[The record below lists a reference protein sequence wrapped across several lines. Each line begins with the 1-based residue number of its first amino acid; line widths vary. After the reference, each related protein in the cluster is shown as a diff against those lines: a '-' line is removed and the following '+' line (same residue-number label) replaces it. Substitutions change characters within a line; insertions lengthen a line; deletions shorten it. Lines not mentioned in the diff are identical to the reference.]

1 MIKYMQKIKLA
12 IFDLTDCEGC
22 EVQFAALRNLD
33 DFKSIGKYFDISN
46 WRLLSDGVSKGP
58 YDVVIIEGSPTTK
71 SEQKLLKQLRENS
84 KYLIALGACAGI
96 GGIPSIIREKDR
108 EKLTRYVY
116 GTQYKPKAVDAKPL
130 QYYVKVDYFIPGCP
144 ANPHEIKQVL
154 TDLAYG
160 KPLKEKY
167 YSVCFECKA
176 KDNNCLL
183 VNDNKPCL
191 GPVTKGGCGAICPSN
206 GLKCYGCWGLK
217 RDANVPA
224 MIISLKKHG
233 YTKNQIKKIMDI
245 FWQES
250 AEFQKF
256 LK

>member
-1 MIKYMQKIKLA
+1 MQKIKLA

-22 EVQFAALRNLD
+22 EIQFAALRELE
-33 DFKSIGKYFDISN
+33 DFKSIEKYFDISN
-46 WRLLSDGVSKGP
+46 WRLLSDAASESTF
-58 YDVVIIEGSPTTK
+58 DVVIIEGSPVTK
-71 SEQKLLKQLRENS
+71 EEQKVLKKLREKS

-96 GGIPSIIREKDR
+96 GGIPSILKEKDR

-116 GTQYKPKAVDAKPL
+116 GTQYRSKAIDAKPL
-130 QYYVKVDYFIPGCP
+130 NFYVDVDYYIPGCP

-160 KPLKEKY
+160 KPLKPNY
-167 YSVCFECKA
+167 FSVCYECKA

-183 VNDNKPCL
+183 INENKPCL
-191 GPVTKGGCGAICPSN
+191 GAITKGGCGAICPSN

-217 RDANVPA
+217 RDANVPG

-233 YTKNQIKKIMDI
+233 YNKHQIKKIMDI
-245 FWQES
+245 FWEETEQ
-250 AEFQKF
+250 FQKY